1 MDKIDVTV
9 IGGGLAGMA
18 ASIHLVR
25 AGLRVLC
32 LEMASSD
39 ADAVGES
46 LDWSAP
52 DLLENLGLSMEEL
65 IRRGVA
71 TYKRHVILKLQDGA
85 EQQYAPAP
93 WLGRAPFHVELRTL
107 HVDRTE
113 LNASIRAIAVRDGV
127 QILIDK
133 VVSLEKGERRRVLAV
148 NTESGTRISS
158 PWFLDASGSAA
169 SLFPR
174 AFKLPMHEYGP
185 SKVAIWDYFKVRN
198 SPEGTTLYGAAMDS
212 YMEWVWQI
220 PIREDTVSVG
230 YVASGDTIK
239 RARSSGMAIP
249 DIYRAQLNHFPAL
262 RPLLEEAKEIRPR
275 VTSFRCRVCRK
286 LAGPNWI
293 VIGEAASMIDPM
305 TSNGVTAALR
315 QAAEAADLIA
325 KSRHRR
331 RLPWRAAAAY
341 SWRVVGLARFFNCG
355 VERVLYDWPVRKKV
369 GPLLAGDVY
378 TIPAWLMNLFYS
390 RLAPRGIVCTGLF
403 VCLLTSLRSAAAALY
418 WLSRHRSSSKAA
430 PECIAC

>member
-1 MDKIDVTV
+1 MDKIDATV
-9 IGGGLAGMA
+9 IGGGLAGLA
-18 ASIHLVR
+18 VSIHLVR

-32 LEMASSD
+32 LETASVD
-39 ADAVGES
+39 TDAVGES

-52 DLLENLGLSMEEL
+52 DLLENLGLPMEEL
-65 IRRGVA
+65 IRRGIA

-85 EQQYAPAP
+85 EQHYVPAP

-113 LNASIRAIAVRDGV
+113 LNANIRAIAVRDGV

-133 VVSLEKGERRRVLAV
+133 VVGVEKDKSRRVLAV
-148 NTESGTRISS
+148 NTESGARISS

-220 PIREDTVSVG
+220 PIREDAVSVG

-239 RARSSGMAIP
+239 RARNSGTSIP

-262 RPLLEEAKEIRPR
+262 RPLLEEPREIRPR
-275 VTSFRCRVCRK
+275 VTSFRCRVYRK
-286 LAGPNWI
+286 LTGPNWI

-315 QAAEAADLIA
+315 QATEAAELIA

-331 RLPWRAAAAY
+331 RLPWRAATAY

-355 VERVLYDWPVRKKV
+355 IERVLYDWPVRKRI

-390 RLAPRGIVCTGLF
+390 RLAPRGIVCTGVF
-403 VCLLTSLRSAAAALY
+403 VCLLTTLRSAAAAFY
-418 WLSRHRSSSKAA
+418 WLSRQRSSTKAA
-430 PECIAC
+430 PESVAC